1 MKFLNRV
8 LATVTGIFVFLF
20 ICIFL
25 LFIVGYFVSK
35 AGADDI
41 KIAENSVLELRLNFP
56 IQDNAGKVKFK
67 DFPFL
72 DEDRKDG
79 LFDLVN
85 AIDYASTDDN
95 IKGITIEQKFLNAG
109 ITKTKT
115 LLEELILFNESGNF
129 ITSYEDIYTQL
140 DIYMSSVTDT

>member
-8 LATVTGIFVFLF
+8 LATVTGIFVLLF
-20 ICIFL
+20 ICFFL

-35 AGADDI
+35 IGADDT
-41 KIAENSVLELRLNFP
+41 KVAENSILELRLNFP
-56 IQDNAGKVKFK
+56 IQDNAGNLKFK

-72 DEDRKDG
+72 DENKKDG

-95 IKGITIEQKFLNAG
+95 IKGITIRS
-109 ITKTKT
+109 
-115 LLEELILFNESGNF
+115 EERRVGKECRSRRARES
-129 ITSYEDIYTQL
+129 
-140 DIYMSSVTDT
+140 